1 MDLTLQIQQRIDY
14 LTKLIKD
21 KQKALTRTPE
31 GTLRITHRKGCPQYH
46 CYTEPFRKDEKYVS
60 TKKMPF
66 IRSLAQKSYDAA
78 VLKSASEELSALQNC
93 YNAYPGKTAEEVYDS
108 LTLDRKALVT
118 PIIETDD
125 AFIRKWKE
133 TEYEGKGFTDDYPE
147 MITDSGIRV
156 RSKSEVIIADLLD
169 RNNLPYRYEYPLFL
183 DDGRLIYPDFTILN
197 VRLRKEIL
205 WEHLGMMD
213 DPEYAETAVRKLN
226 SLAHS
231 GYLPGDNLILT
242 FETRNAP
249 LNTTLLKKLISR
261 YLT

>member
-1 MDLTLQIQQRIDY
+1 MDLTPLIQERIQY
-14 LTKLIKD
+14 LSNLIKE
-21 KQKALTRTPE
+21 KQKALSRTPE
-31 GTLRITHRKGCPQYH
+31 GTLRITRCKGLPQYR
-46 CYTEPFRKDEKYVS
+46 CYSSVSDRSGKYISV
-60 TKKMPF
+60 KKMPL
-66 IRSLAQKSYDAA
+66 IRSLAQKAYDAE
-78 VLKSASEELSALQNC
+78 VLKSASAELSALKNC
-93 YNAYPGKTAEEVYDS
+93 FRAYPGKTAEEVYDS

-125 AFIRKWKE
+125 AFLRKWKE

-169 RNNLPYRYEYPLFL
+169 RNNLPYRYECPLFL

-242 FETRNAP
+242 FETRTAP
-249 LNTTLLKKLISR
+249 LNTTLLKKLIRR